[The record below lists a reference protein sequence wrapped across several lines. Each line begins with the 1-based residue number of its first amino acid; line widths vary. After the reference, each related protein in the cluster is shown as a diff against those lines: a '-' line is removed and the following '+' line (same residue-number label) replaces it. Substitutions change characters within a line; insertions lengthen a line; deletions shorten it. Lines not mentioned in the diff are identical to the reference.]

1 MSLLK
6 CRKKTEHEIQKSVV
20 RWFKKNYP
28 NYIIFSTN
36 NEATF
41 KNQYFLESG
50 VLSGVSDLVVIL
62 PNKVL
67 FVELKTERGKQS
79 KSQKEFE
86 VKIKSL
92 NYNYYIIRNLENFK
106 ELIKSILEIKN
117 YD

>member
-1 MSLLK
+1 MPLLK
-6 CRKKTEHEIQKSVV
+6 CRKKTEHNIQKSII
-20 RWFKKNYP
+20 RWFRKEYP
-28 NYIIFSTN
+28 EYIIFSTN
-36 NEATF
+36 NEACY
-41 KNQYFLESG
+41 NNSYFLESG
-50 VLSGVSDLVVIL
+50 VLQGVSDLVVIL